1 MERKSFYII
10 TADYR
15 PKNPNK
21 PTYLVRAENKREA
34 KKRFEETYSWLKV
47 YHVEET
53 NKKYAEKDAIL
64 LDKC

>member
-1 MERKSFYII
+1 MSFYII

-21 PTYLVRAENKREA
+21 PTYIVRAKNKRDA
-34 KKRFEETYSWLKV
+34 KRKFEFTYPWLKV

-53 NKKYAEKDAIL
+53 SKIYEEKDVIL
-64 LDKC
+64 LDKTNDK